1 MALVSSVSVGMVVAG
16 RYTLERCINR
26 GGIGS
31 LWHARDE
38 QSDKYCGLRLAEST
52 GQGIVEL
59 AARYLA
65 EVDVVGRIRCEN
77 VVDVL
82 DYGEWNGMP
91 FLVVEHVEGEE
102 LSATL
107 LHKGPMQPKVAY
119 RIIAQTARA
128 LARAHA
134 SGIVHGDL
142 TPEHI
147 LITSDG
153 MQPMAKVFNFG
164 LSQRGAEAGVT
175 NSTRIGSFLHMP
187 YYSSPEHI
195 ANRAVDWRSDLWSLA
210 VICHECLVG
219 RRPFDSNNFGELL
232 SLVVTEPIAPINVP
246 GGRTPAALQLWWQKA
261 MSRDPEERY
270 QSAKEMADALGKAF
284 GFPLVFV
291 PEPVNSPLGPQASPA
306 ALPIVIRDSSSVPPT
321 PSPSGRAITPNPKLK
336 SVPVSASSRP
346 MQVAVRSQLSNLDD
360 NRSIAKFSRHS
371 TVIGLGAVSSTPPLP
386 NPSGSDAPQRALPP
400 LPSGVATGSD
410 APESPPSS
418 LKIDVDVVPLSE
430 GSLAQPGDSLP
441 TLPGQGTACSASV
454 EADNDYDSFGA
465 FPLSEAP
472 TVARKPIE
480 APFEEA
486 HKGTTGSGDP
496 LTVSSVPRKPR
507 HRAVWFTA
515 AGIVVAGALAAAR
528 LLSTHA
534 RPTADTDA
542 VPSHSTQVFPV
553 VSTIQSAAEQAGD
566 AGSVPAAVTN
576 SSDIHTA
583 LDSPAEANPPSD
595 SAPSNSGVAK
605 AKGKK
610 TNERNKPTSRKSGG
624 ARAALE
630 QVTPHI
636 AAKSSGNPEHVTAPP
651 PAVAPSDTESNRAPS
666 KPANKAKPATSV
678 EREYGI

>member
-65 EVDVVGRIRCEN
+65 EADVVGRIRCEN

-107 LHKGPMQPKVAY
+107 LHKGHMQPKVAY

-164 LSQRGAEAGVT
+164 LSQRGADVGVT

-195 ANRAVDWRSDLWSLA
+195 ANRAVDWRSDLWSLG
-210 VICHECLVG
+210 VISHECLVG

-232 SLVVTEPIAPINVP
+232 SLVVTEPIVPIDLP
-246 GGRTPAALQLWWQKA
+246 GGRTPAALQLWWKKA

-291 PEPVNSPLGPQASPA
+291 PEPTNSPLGPQASPA
-306 ALPIVIRDSSSVPPT
+306 ALPIVIRESSVPPAPN
-321 PSPSGRAITPNPKLK
+321 PSPSGRAMTPNPKLK
-336 SVPVSASSRP
+336 STPVSASSRP
-346 MQVAVRSQLSNLDD
+346 MQVAVRSQFTNPDAG
-360 NRSIAKFSRHS
+360 RSVAKFSRHS
-371 TVIGLGAVSSTPPLP
+371 TVMGLGVVSSTPPSP
-386 NPSGSDAPQRALPP
+386 NASESGPSQRVLPP
-400 LPSGVATGSD
+400 RPAGAMTESD
-410 APESPPSS
+410 APEPPPSS
-418 LKIDVDVVPLSE
+418 LKVDVDVAPFSE
-430 GSLAQPGDSLP
+430 DSHTGDSSSALP
-441 TLPGQGTACSASV
+441 RPETAPSASV
-454 EADNDYDSFGA
+454 EESDDYDSLAA

-472 TVARKPIE
+472 TVARKPVEI
-480 APFEEA
+480 PLEEV
-486 HKGTTGSGDP
+486 HTGTVAAEQPTE
-496 LTVSSVPRKPR
+496 SSVPPKPS
-507 HRAVWFTA
+507 HRAVWLTA

-528 LLSTHA
+528 LLSSNPVSAA
-534 RPTADTDA
+534 RTESSYAI
-542 VPSHSTQVFPV
+542 QVLPA
-553 VSTIQSAAEQAGD
+553 SSRIQSAAEQIGD
-566 AGSVPAAVTN
+566 AGLPESV
-576 SSDIHTA
+576 SSGAELHTA
-583 LDSPAEANPPSD
+583 TDLSTEVNLPSESTRSSRSVAKAEGKKASERNK
-595 SAPSNSGVAK
+595 SAVGKSVGQRAAVAK
-605 AKGKK
+605 AK
-610 TNERNKPTSRKSGG
+610 P
-624 ARAALE
+624 AA
-630 QVTPHI
+630 
-636 AAKSSGNPEHVTAPP
+636 SPEHTIAPA
-651 PAVAPSDTESNRAPS
+651 PADAPADPASNNAPS
-666 KPANKAKPATSV
+666 KPANKAKPAASV

>member
-65 EVDVVGRIRCEN
+65 EADVIGRIRCEN

-107 LHKGPMQPKVAY
+107 LHQGYMQPKVAY
-119 RIIAQTARA
+119 RIMAQTARA

-164 LSQRGAEAGVT
+164 LSQRGAEADVT

-210 VICHECLVG
+210 VICYECLVG
-219 RRPFDSNNFGELL
+219 RRPFESNNFGELL
-232 SLVVTEPIAPINVP
+232 SLIVTEPIVPINLP
-246 GGRTPAALQLWWQKA
+246 GGRTPAALQSWWKKA
-261 MSRDPEERY
+261 MSRDPDDRY
-270 QSAKEMADALGKAF
+270 QSAKEMADALGKAL

-291 PEPVNSPLGPQASPA
+291 PEPMNSPLGLQALPA
-306 ALPIVIRDSSSVPPT
+306 ALPIVIRDSSVPLAPN
-321 PSPSGRAITPNPKLK
+321 PSGRAITPNPKLK
-336 SVPVSASSRP
+336 STPASASSRP
-346 MQVAVRSQLSNLDD
+346 MQVAVRSQLPNPDS
-360 NRSIAKFSRHS
+360 NRSMAKFSRHA

-386 NPSGSDAPQRALPP
+386 NESWSGSSQRALPP
-400 LPSGVATGSD
+400 RPSGVATDSD
-410 APESPPSS
+410 APESPPPSS
-418 LKIDVDVVPLSE
+418 LKVDVDVVPLSA
-430 GSLAQPGDSLP
+430 GSHPQPGDSSP
-441 TLPGQGTACSASV
+441 DSAGHEQACAAPV
-454 EADNDYDSFGA
+454 EVDNDYDSFGA

-480 APFEEA
+480 VPLEEVYKETA
-486 HKGTTGSGDP
+486 SGDP
-496 LTVSSVPRKPR
+496 LTVSSVPQKTSY
-507 HRAVWFTA
+507 RAVWITA
-515 AGIVVAGALAAAR
+515 AGIVIAGVLGAAR

-534 RPTADTDA
+534 RPAAGTDS
-542 VPSHSTQVFPV
+542 VPSHATEVLPV
-553 VSTIQSAAEQAGD
+553 ASRIQLAAEQTRD
-566 AGSVPAAVTN
+566 AGLVPEADT
-576 SSDIHTA
+576 SSADIHTA
-583 LDSPAEANPPSD
+583 SDSPTEVNLPSD
-595 SAPSNSGVAK
+595 STPSHGGVAK
-605 AKGKK
+605 AKDKQ
-610 TNERNKPTSRKSGG
+610 TTERNKPANGKTGG
-624 ARAALE
+624 ARAA
-630 QVTPHI
+630 PHI
-636 AAKSSGNPEHVTAPP
+636 AAKASTNPEPATAPP
-651 PAVAPSDTESNRAPS
+651 EAAPPDTDSKGAPS
-666 KPANKAKPATSV
+666 KPANKAKPSV
-678 EREYGI
+678 DREYGI